1 MPIEWDRRAIG
12 GELRVRFAKNTTRV
26 TADDRSR
33 PSVDASSHG
42 NVRISNV
49 SDGPLVGDDRLRR
62 VLPFIA
68 TATVSM
74 IVAIPLL
81 SLSRPPLV
89 IAGSL
94 LAATAVVSAVAVPWN
109 RVPRAAQL
117 APAFLFLA
125 ATVLLASATGIGIGS
140 PFVTMAVLPMMWLA
154 MYENRVAVVLAAALT
169 GVGLW
174 LSASGELIP
183 ASSHGTVAIIVF
195 VVCGAGMG
203 VTLHGLVAD
212 TRRIALAS
220 RDHELALENVAE
232 MLDALPERVN
242 RYRLSDLAIMYC
254 NAAWATQYGVGP
266 AKALGRP
273 LTEFLSDDELDGLHS
288 QLALLGPDNPVLVDT
303 VAREVHNAPGQW
315 LEWAD
320 RYLNGADGPEV
331 LSVGRDVTGRRD
343 AEVKLAESEVRFRDL
358 ADKSADVVWRF
369 ILEPSP
375 HFDYMSPSVENILG
389 YSPSYF
395 LGDFGRILEILDD
408 EGRTAIQRA
417 LDGKQAIEQFDFHLR
432 RANGSIAIGETRT
445 TAVRGGLQGVSR
457 DVTELRRLQDSMAA
471 LALRD
476 SMTGLANRRLFKEL
490 LDADLARTQRNGLP
504 LAIAFLDLD
513 GLKMVNDTYG
523 HDAGDFVLC
532 ETARRL
538 MSIVRGAD
546 TVARIGG
553 DEFVIVFE
561 PNDPS
566 SLNLVQRVDA
576 ALAEP
581 INITPRTRVRCPAS
595 IGVADTRVVGSNPA
609 TLLAAA
615 DEAMY
620 VVKRARRTAHTT
632 EDLGRTDVVLSP

>member
-1 MPIEWDRRAIG
+1 MRRI
-12 GELRVRFAKNTTRV
+12 
-26 TADDRSR
+26 
-33 PSVDASSHG
+33 
-42 NVRISNV
+42 
-49 SDGPLVGDDRLRR
+49 
-62 VLPFIA
+62 LPFLV

-74 IVAIPLL
+74 IVAIPTV
-81 SLSRPPLV
+81 SLHRP
-89 IAGSL
+89 L
-94 LAATAVVSAVAVPWN
+94 LAAVGSLFAATAIISSVAVPWT
-109 RVPRAAQL
+109 RVARVGQL
-117 APAFLFLA
+117 APPFLFLA
-125 ATVLLASATGIGIGS
+125 ATVLLASATGVGVGS
-140 PFVTMAVLPMMWLA
+140 PFVTMAVLPLMWLA
-154 MYENRVAVVLAAALT
+154 IYEKRAAVILAAALT
-169 GVGLW
+169 GLGLW
-174 LSASGELIP
+174 FSASGEPLP
-183 ASSHGTVAIIVF
+183 SSSHGTIAIIVF

-220 RDHELALENVAE
+220 REHEHALENVAE

-242 RYRLSDLAIMYC
+242 RYRLSDLAIVYC
-254 NAAWATQYGVGP
+254 NAAWATQYGVEP
-266 AKALGRP
+266 AEALGRP
-273 LTEFLSDDELDGLHS
+273 LDEFLSEDELDGLHS

-320 RYLNGADGPEV
+320 RYLTGDDGPEV
-331 LSVGRDVTGRRD
+331 LSVGRDVTGRRN

-389 YSPSYF
+389 YPPSYF
-395 LGDFGRILEILDD
+395 LDDFGRILDVVDD
-408 EGRTAIQRA
+408 EGRMAIQRA
-417 LDGKQAIEQFDFHLR
+417 LDAKQAIEQFDFRLR
-432 RANGSIAIGETRT
+432 HANGSIVVVETRT
-445 TAVRGGLQGVSR
+445 TAVLGGLQGVSR

-476 SMTGLANRRLFKEL
+476 SLTGLANRRLFKEL
-490 LDADLARTQRNGLP
+490 LDADLARTQRNALP
-504 LAIAFLDLD
+504 LALAFLDLD
-513 GLKMVNDTYG
+513 GLKKVNDTYG
-523 HDAGDFVLC
+523 HDAGDSVLI

-538 MSIVRGAD
+538 KSIVRGAD

-566 SLNLVQRVDA
+566 SQNLVARIDA

-581 INITPRTRVRCPAS
+581 ICITPSTSVVCPAS
-595 IGVADTRVVGSNPA
+595 IGVADTRTVGSNGG

-620 VVKRARRTAHTT
+620 EVKRARQTAQII
-632 EDLGRTDVVLSP
+632 ESRDRSDAVLQP